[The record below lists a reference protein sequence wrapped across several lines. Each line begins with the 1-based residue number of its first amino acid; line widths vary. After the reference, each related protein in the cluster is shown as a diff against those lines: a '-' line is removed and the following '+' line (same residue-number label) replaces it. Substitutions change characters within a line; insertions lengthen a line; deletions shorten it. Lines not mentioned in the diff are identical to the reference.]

1 MRFAENQYNL
11 LGLGLV
17 LTGGGFAIVSYLI
30 LDSTP
35 LTALGISMM
44 IMGAIC
50 LTLGRAT
57 PRISP
62 EVSAVLLETGLE
74 NTAAI
79 VEELGLRSK
88 AIYLPPSF
96 SGGHPRAL
104 IPLHSNPGPYQ
115 IQIGEVLP
123 GRLIAKYGPA
133 PEDIGILVATPGS
146 SVAGILGAEPGPS
159 VDGLEASLTSAL
171 VGMLDVADG
180 ATVKMTGESV
190 FIEVANP
197 RLEQR
202 NLWFYQL
209 LGSPLASVVAS
220 LAAEA
225 LGRPLIVEREAHRKG
240 KLMIELRVVD

>member
-1 MRFAENQYNL
+1 MRFTQNPYSL
-11 LGLGLV
+11 LGLALAS
-17 LTGGGFAIVSYLI
+17 TGGAFAVVSYLI
-30 LDSTP
+30 LDSVP
-35 LTALGISMM
+35 LTALGISMA
-44 IMGAIC
+44 ILGAIC
-50 LTLGRAT
+50 LTLART
-57 PRISP
+57 RPKIPP
-62 EVSAVLLETGLE
+62 EVSIILLETGLE

-115 IQIGEVLP
+115 IQIGKVLP

-133 PEDIGILVATPGS
+133 PEDIGILVTTPGS
-146 SVAGILGAEPGPS
+146 SVAGIPGAEPGPC

-171 VGMLDVADG
+171 VGMLDVADR
-180 ATVKMTGESV
+180 ATVNMTGESV

-202 NLWFYQL
+202 NLWFYEL

-225 LGRPLIVEREAHRKG
+225 LDKPIIVESETHGKG
-240 KLMIELRVVD
+240 KLMIELRVLD